1 MIKKVSELG
10 IVALMVFGTAT
21 ASSDELVPVGLQ
33 KQLLLDDYVIA
44 ETENITYA
52 LGQPKKLGVVMK
64 SSVPTDF
71 DPVKQFPNG
80 LPQTGGY
87 YEFGRR
93 LSVVWNNKRQCFQML
108 YRACG
113 EAFTGYAESNDGIEW
128 MKPMVS
134 QDGKSN
140 LITHRGK
147 NSGTF
152 YEAAFM
158 IDPTV
163 SWGHPEKYKAAF
175 NPGNTRCAIA
185 HSADGI
191 HWTSYNDGKSVTGRA
206 ADTFNQILWDPI
218 ANRYMLLTRT
228 DLGAEGGLEESR
240 ATRIMVHDGGND
252 LVDHP
257 AAWRTLANVNVDDP
271 EKRRTKA
278 DVPVLQM
285 ESMNI
290 WVYENIYFGLMH
302 VLTAG
307 DLTGSEGTITVA
319 DPDKRPETD
328 VIDYYLGTSRNGM
341 DFDKRWIYA
350 RKPFIPRWPDRS
362 FDKAMLQPSSQ
373 IITRADEHLIYYTGQ
388 YSQHHC
394 PDSAKRQ
401 PGKIGLATLPLDR
414 FICQQAESQLG
425 TIVTK
430 PFQLEGDILQVNVDA
445 RGGRFYVEILD
456 AEDESIPGF
465 TVNEVKIF
473 GGVDELRLKPQ
484 WKNNKNLS
492 SLKGKTIRLKF
503 YLYNAKLYAF
513 QIITSNQATFQAV
526 TVRAIDEARIE

>member
-1 MIKKVSELG
+1 MKRFLNLYVCIIILC
-10 IVALMVFGTAT
+10 
-21 ASSDELVPVGLQ
+21 ASAGCTGELVPVGLQ
-33 KQLLLDDYVIA
+33 KQLLVDDYVIA

-64 SSVPTDF
+64 PSVPTDY
-71 DPVKQFPNG
+71 DPVKQFPDG

-87 YEFGRR
+87 WEFGRR
-93 LSVVWNNKRQCFQML
+93 LSVVWNDNRQCFQML

-113 EAFTGYAESNDGIEW
+113 EQFTGYAESKDGIEW
-128 MKPMVS
+128 TKPMVS

-140 LITHRGK
+140 LISHRGK

-152 YEAAFM
+152 YEASFM

-163 SWGHPEKYKAAF
+163 PWGHPEKYKAAY
-175 NPGNTRCAIA
+175 NPGNTMCAIA

-191 HWTSYNDGKSVTGRA
+191 HWTSYNGGESVTGRA
-206 ADTFNQILWDPI
+206 ADTYNQILWDPI

-228 DLGAEGGLEESR
+228 DLGAIAGLKESR
-240 ATRIMVHDGGND
+240 ATRIMVHDRGND
-252 LVDHP
+252 LVGHP
-257 AAWRTLANVNVDDP
+257 TAWRTLANVNVDDP
-271 EKRRTKA
+271 EQRRTKA
-278 DVPVLQM
+278 GVPVCQM

-307 DLTGSEGTITVA
+307 ELTGAGIEVAVA

-328 VIDYYLGTSRNGM
+328 VLDYYLGTSRNGK
-341 DFDKRWIYA
+341 DFDRSWIYA
-350 RKPFIPRWPDRS
+350 RKPFIPRGPDRS
-362 FDKAMLQPSSQ
+362 FDKGMLQPSAE
-373 IITRADEHLIYYTGQ
+373 IITRGDEHLIYYTGQ

-394 PDSAKRQ
+394 PASAQKES
-401 PGKIGLATLPLDR
+401 GKIGLAILPLDR
-414 FICQQAESQLG
+414 FIGRQAGSQLG

-445 RGGRFYVEILD
+445 RGGRFYLEILD
-456 AEDESIPGF
+456 AEGEPIPGF
-465 TVNEVKIF
+465 TVKEAKLF
-473 GGVDELRLKPQ
+473 GGVDELRLEPQ
-484 WKNNKNLS
+484 WNSHKDLS
-492 SLKGKTIRLKF
+492 LLKGRTIRLKF

-513 QIITSNQATFQAV
+513 QIKS
-526 TVRAIDEARIE
+526 